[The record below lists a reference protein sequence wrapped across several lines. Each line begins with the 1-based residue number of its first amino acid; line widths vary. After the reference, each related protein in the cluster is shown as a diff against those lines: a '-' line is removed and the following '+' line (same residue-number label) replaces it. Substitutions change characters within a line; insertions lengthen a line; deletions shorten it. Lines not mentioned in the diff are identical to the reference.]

1 MKRMLLIAGL
11 GLCLL
16 LGARTVMA
24 GTLVDV
30 RAVLGG
36 EVSWTEQAGARVAEG
51 SALVCIKTLTGEAV
65 AARSTVTGTVRE
77 VKVTPGTKIAPGVV
91 VARVVK
97 D

>member
-16 LGARTVMA
+16 FGARTVMA